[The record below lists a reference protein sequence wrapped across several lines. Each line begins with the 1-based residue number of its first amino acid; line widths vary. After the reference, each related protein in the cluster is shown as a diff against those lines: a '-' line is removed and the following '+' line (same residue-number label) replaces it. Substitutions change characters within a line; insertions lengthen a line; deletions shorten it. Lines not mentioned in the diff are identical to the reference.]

1 MAQKLTDDKKE
12 ILQDLDGDDLPPPL
26 YWMMTRPPPN
36 APPGPEATLM
46 PDLGPGEAPAAAA
59 APLST
64 LLEIVEP
71 PFWQPPVPAMVTS
84 GQCPQNSASARPSRL
99 YPHLPVST
107 DGTGEENTAIRQ
119 RLHSAKEQGEEP
131 HYRCPS
137 ESYKSLQFRTQ
148 GNYHQPPVAYYFQP
162 FSSTDILNWQRHT
175 PPHSGE
181 PQALIRLMETI
192 FQTHRPTWD
201 DIIQLPVSLF
211 STEERYRILRPENG

>member
-1 MAQKLTDDKKE
+1 MIKKKE

-84 GQCPQNSASARPSRL
+84 GQHSQDSTSAGPPRL
-99 YPHLPVST
+99 YPPLPVST
-107 DGTGEENTAIRQ
+107 DGKGEENTGIRQ
-119 RLHSAKEQGEEP
+119 RLHSAKEQRERTPLQMPLRELQQPLVQDACG
-131 HYRCPS
+131 HYHP
-137 ESYKSLQFRTQ
+137 
-148 GNYHQPPVAYYFQP
+148 PPVAYYYQP
-162 FSSTDILNWQRHT
+162 FSSTDILNWQRYT
-175 PPHSGE
+175 PLYLEE
-181 PQALIRLMETI
+181 PQ
-192 FQTHRPTWD
+192 P
-201 DIIQLPVSLF
+201 
-211 STEERYRILRPENG
+211 